1 MNFITAV
8 EAVKAFGLVLIGV
21 GLVMNATER
30 IRERKN
36 GKRKD
41 RREA

>member
-8 EAVKAFGLVLIGV
+8 EAVKAVGLVLIGV
-21 GLVMNATER
+21 GLVMNAAER

-36 GKRKD
+36 GKRRDNRK
-41 RREA
+41 A